1 VWDAVVAGAGPAGAA
16 AAQTLA
22 RAGVRVL
29 LADAVSP
36 AHKVGEALPG
46 AALRLLQALD
56 FPRPGPEGPHTPIR
70 GTLSAWGSSD
80 LVATDALRD
89 RDGPGWRLDRSGF
102 DASLRA
108 AARGSG
114 AGWRAAGVAAMMRD
128 GSEWTVRLT
137 SAETFKAR
145 WLIDATGRRA
155 ALARRLGARR
165 LRDAR
170 LVACYA
176 VGQPGADVPLS
187 RTLIEAVPQGWWYAA
202 RLPGGAPVAGLHVG
216 PEDARR
222 LATDAA
228 AWRTALAGTR
238 HVAERFLP
246 SLFGSLLPPLDAG
259 GSRLDRLAGEG
270 WIACGDAALAFDP
283 VSGQGILAALHGG
296 IMAARGVLGAL
307 GGDPGAVPAYGNQ
320 MERVRRAYEVQ
331 WTEAY
336 RDEQRWPGEAFWAG
350 RR

>member
-1 VWDAVVAGAGPAGAA
+1 MWDAVVAGAGPAGAA

-155 ALARRLGARR
+155 TVARRLGARR

-202 RLPGGAPVAGLHVG
+202 RLPGGAPVAGLQVG

>member
-155 ALARRLGARR
+155 TVARRLGARR

>member
-1 VWDAVVAGAGPAGAA
+1 
-16 AAQTLA
+16 
-22 RAGVRVL
+22 
-29 LADAVSP
+29 
-36 AHKVGEALPG
+36 
-46 AALRLLQALD
+46 
-56 FPRPGPEGPHTPIR
+56 
-70 GTLSAWGSSD
+70 
-80 LVATDALRD
+80 
-89 RDGPGWRLDRSGF
+89 
-102 DASLRA
+102 
-108 AARGSG
+108 
-114 AGWRAAGVAAMMRD
+114 
-128 GSEWTVRLT
+128 
-137 SAETFKAR
+137 
-145 WLIDATGRRA
+145 
-155 ALARRLGARR
+155 
-165 LRDAR
+165 
-170 LVACYA
+170 
-176 VGQPGADVPLS
+176 
-187 RTLIEAVPQGWWYAA
+187 LIEAVPQGWWYAA

>member
-155 ALARRLGARR
+155 TVARRLGARR

-176 VGQPGADVPLS
+176 VGQAGADRPLS
-187 RTLIEAVPQGWWYAA
+187 RTLIEAVPNGWWYAS
-202 RLPGGAPVAGLHVG
+202 RLPSGAPVAGLHVG
-216 PEDARR
+216 PDDARR
-222 LATDAA
+222 LATDAQ
-228 AWRTALAGTR
+228 AWRAALAGTR

-246 SLFGSLLPPLDAG
+246 SSFGSLLPPLDAG
-259 GSRLDRLAGEG
+259 GSRLDRLTGAG

-296 IMAARGVLGAL
+296 MMAARAVLGTLAGDCGAL
-307 GGDPGAVPAYGNQ
+307 TAYGSQ

-331 WTEAY
+331 WAEVY
-336 RDEQRWPGEAFWAG
+336 RNEQRWPAERFWAG